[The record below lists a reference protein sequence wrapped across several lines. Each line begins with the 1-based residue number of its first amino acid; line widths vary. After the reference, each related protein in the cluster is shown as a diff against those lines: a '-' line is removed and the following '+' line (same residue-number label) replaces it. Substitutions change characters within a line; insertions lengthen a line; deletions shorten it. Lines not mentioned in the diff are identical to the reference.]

1 MRFPQMKTRRQTT
14 RRLARTTLALGALVG
29 ASSAAVQESVA
40 QASTSQMDITIRSG
54 QSIVYDTAFGPL
66 VLDNLTIEA
75 GATVRVVGT
84 RPLYLF
90 AHGAVVV
97 EGLLDLSGFD
107 AKDVAT
113 LNTSNQP
120 EPGAAG
126 GPAGGTGG
134 TASASTTSSTPAGGD
149 GEAFLRAGGGGGE
162 SGFSVSPLQNN
173 RRPGGGGGGALA
185 ADMPVHPDPSHPS
198 NVGLIA
204 EAGNAGSPRAT
215 GAVNGLNPPQ
225 GGAAGASIFSDLDPR
240 NDFWGV
246 KRSGGASIVGEL
258 SYPTSGAGGGAG
270 GDAIEGGVFPP
281 AAWGPSSDEK
291 GAGGGGGGGLGF
303 LVARSISL
311 GASGSIR
318 ANGGAGAYGE
328 NVLFLDR
335 IGGESGGGSGGYLVM
350 QAETI
355 DLSSAS
361 SASITA
367 LGGRGAKLSPNL
379 GSGGGGNGGPG
390 VIQLHLADPSQLL
403 LPAGASLGELTRP
416 QAHVLLP
423 VRSVL
428 PH

>member
-1 MRFPQMKTRRQTT
+1 MKTRR
-14 RRLARTTLALGALVG
+14 LKASDFARTTLALGVLVG
-29 ASSAAVQESVA
+29 AANAAAQERAA
-40 QASTSQMDITIRSG
+40 QASAPGADITIRAG
-54 QSIVYDTAFGPL
+54 QSVLFDTASGPL

-75 GATVRVVGT
+75 GATVRVIGT

-107 AKDVAT
+107 AQSVAT

-126 GPAGGTGG
+126 GPSGGDGG
-134 TASASTTSSTPAGGD
+134 VGSASTNTSTAAGGD
-149 GEAFLRAGGGGGE
+149 GQALFRPGGGGGE
-162 SGFSVSPLQNN
+162 SGYSSSSLRND

-185 ADMPVHPDPSHPS
+185 AHQPVHPDPSHPS

-225 GGAAGASIFSDLDPR
+225 GGAAGLAVFIDADPR

-246 KRSGGASIVGEL
+246 KTLAGASIVGEL
-258 SYPTSGAGGGAG
+258 SYPVPGAGGGAG
-270 GDAIEGGVFPP
+270 GDAIVGGVFPP
-281 AAWGPSSDEK
+281 TTWSPIADEK

-311 GASGSIR
+311 GAAGSIR
-318 ANGGAGAYGE
+318 TNGGAGAFGE
-328 NVLFLDR
+328 NVIFFDH

-350 QAETI
+350 QAEAI
-355 DLSSAS
+355 DLTLASAG
-361 SASITA
+361 SITA
-367 LGGRGAKLSPNL
+367 LGGHGAKLPPNL
-379 GSGGGGNGGPG
+379 GAGGGGNGGPG
-390 VIQLHLADPSQLL
+390 VIQLHVADPSQLL
-403 LPAGASLGELTRP
+403 LPTGTTLDQLTSPR
-416 QAHVLLP
+416 AHVLQP

-428 PH
+428 PR